1 MFCCR
6 LSISC
11 SNCITLSSDNFN
23 EETECVRI
31 KERQNQRQ
39 MFRFFAGY
47 FLDIRFT
54 QIPTYQANKKR
65 KLYEEPPFNS
75 QKKRIQFISFVSCSS
90 HPSLIVE
97 FFHICPAIHS
107 MLMLQTETQ
116 HKQTPYEFPLK
127 LEHEITKEI
136 PSSTKSNFEPSE
148 KIK

>member
-1 MFCCR
+1 MCEKKR
-6 LSISC
+6 
-11 SNCITLSSDNFN
+11 
-23 EETECVRI
+23 ETKSTTNVSL
-31 KERQNQRQ
+31 
-39 MFRFFAGY
+39 FFAGY

-97 FFHICPAIHS
+97 FFHICPTIHS

-116 HKQTPYEFPLK
+116 HKQTPNEFSLK
-127 LEHEITKEI
+127 LEHKITKEI